1 MIKPTALLL
10 FAVLLPASSHAAE
23 PAREL
28 EGVKKK
34 IEQQR
39 QGLTAAK
46 KKEGS
51 ILESLAK
58 VDTELEKKT
67 KDLKRVNLTLQS
79 LLADLRRKEDEL
91 QKIDASLAARREWLK
106 RRAAAL
112 YRWQRSGSSLILLSG
127 VENVGEL
134 MRRQR
139 YLAATL
145 AYDNAQIE
153 RLDDEST
160 RQKALAQQLE
170 EQRAAASNQK
180 TKLTEIQNSIRADRR
195 KKELVLA
202 SVRREK
208 DGRQRALKELEQ
220 AALRLQKMIDE
231 LNRRSAGVPRQG
243 PSGTAFEALR
253 GKLDYPVRGKVAG
266 GFGRTLHP
274 EFATELFR
282 KGIDIDAPLGEE
294 VHAVE
299 AGKVIFADRFS
310 GYGKM
315 MIIDHGERYYSV
327 YAHLGELFKQPGDS
341 VRRGEAIAEVGDS
354 DSLAG
359 SRLYFEIRK
368 DGKPVDPSPW
378 FRK

>member
-1 MIKPTALLL
+1 MVKL
-10 FAVLLPASSHAAE
+10 FAAIFLAVFLSFLAYAAE
-23 PAREL
+23 PTREL

-39 QGLTAAK
+39 QGLSQAK

-51 ILESLAK
+51 VLGSLSKIDA
-58 VDTELEKKT
+58 ELDKKN
-67 KDLKRVNLTLQS
+67 KDLKRAAAALQS
-79 LLADLRRKEDEL
+79 VLADLERKEAEL
-91 QKIDASLAARREWLK
+91 KKIEASLGTRREWLK

-112 YRWQRSGSSLILLSG
+112 YRWQRSGSLFVLLSG
-127 VENVGEL
+127 AETIGEL

-153 RLDDEST
+153 RLDDESA
-160 RQKALAQQLE
+160 RQKAVARELE
-170 EQRAAASNQK
+170 EKRAAASEQK
-180 TKLTEIQNSIRADRR
+180 KRLTGINEAIRAERQ
-195 KKELVLA
+195 KKALLLA

-208 DGRQRALKELEQ
+208 EGRQQALRELEQ
-220 AALRLQKMIDE
+220 AAARLQKMLDE
-231 LNRRSAGVPRQG
+231 LNRRSAGVPRQS
-243 PSGTAFEALR
+243 PSGAAFEALR
-253 GKLDYPVRGKVAG
+253 GKLDYPVRGRLAG
-266 GFGRTLHP
+266 TFGKTLHP
-274 EFATELFR
+274 EFSAELFR
-282 KGIDIDAPLGEE
+282 RGIDIDAPLGEE
-294 VHAVE
+294 VRAVE
-299 AGKVIFADRFS
+299 AGKVVFADRFS

-315 MIIDHGERYYSV
+315 VIIDHGERYYTV
-327 YAHLGELFKQPGDS
+327 YAHLAEVFKQPGDA

-368 DGKPVDPSPW
+368 DGKPVDPTPW